1 MNLGHEPSKF
11 ETFQR
16 ISVDDLEIIDRR
28 WDLIFIKWNIIETC
42 VIIFE
47 EIFFFSL
54 PRTKIVREFKVGH
67 LHDDEMFY
75 IKENCDTSVFHLQ
88 KSFEDILDL
97 PLLCNN
103 NVAAVCDI
111 LYHVEFNANYI
122 DLKYQKGNRSQTMK
136 DVFPIKKHSVKI
148 SVCSVPPSKW
158 TCTYLNFPP
167 FFCFVL
173 QMMLTSKKLIFEFW
187 PVLYMMLTWC

>member
-1 MNLGHEPSKF
+1 MKKS
-11 ETFQR
+11 
-16 ISVDDLEIIDRR
+16 S
-28 WDLIFIKWNIIETC
+28 
-42 VIIFE
+42 
-47 EIFFFSL
+47 FFSL

-167 FFCFVL
+167 FFLLRFADDANIQKVDIWILTGFVHDAN
-173 QMMLTSKKLIFEFW
+173 MMLTSQVFLFSI
-187 PVLYMMLTWC
+187 